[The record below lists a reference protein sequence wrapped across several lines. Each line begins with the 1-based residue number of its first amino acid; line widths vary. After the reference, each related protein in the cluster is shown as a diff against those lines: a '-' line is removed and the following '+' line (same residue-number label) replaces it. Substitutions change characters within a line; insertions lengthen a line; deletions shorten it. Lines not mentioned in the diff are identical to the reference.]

1 MSAWHLCKL
10 YTCLSKF
17 KFNKRIFSFC
27 SMTGR
32 TFQRSWYGTTVQCS
46 FPIQYQEVS
55 QLLLP
60 VFVFHF
66 ICRYFSN
73 ANCIALCD
81 LKKNTPEEFC
91 FWICISNFY
100 HCCRNGKNKVF
111 AHRYLNLT
119 WVLLHCLLKW
129 PAGRCVYTRLHM
141 DCCCCYMMAR
151 PTDPSFC
158 MYLYLLFFKA
168 EKAKARGCL

>member
-1 MSAWHLCKL
+1 MWSLTNGFYGWYRARITHNIPLFDIILKHAYLITLYRTNRLSAWHLCKL

-46 FPIQYQEVS
+46 FPIEYQEVS

-81 LKKNTPEEFC
+81 LKKKHPRGVF

-100 HCCRNGKNKVF
+100 HCCRNGKKIKC
-111 AHRYLNLT
+111 
-119 WVLLHCLLKW
+119 LHI
-129 PAGRCVYTRLHM
+129 
-141 DCCCCYMMAR
+141 DI
-151 PTDPSFC
+151 
-158 MYLYLLFFKA
+158 
-168 EKAKARGCL
+168 